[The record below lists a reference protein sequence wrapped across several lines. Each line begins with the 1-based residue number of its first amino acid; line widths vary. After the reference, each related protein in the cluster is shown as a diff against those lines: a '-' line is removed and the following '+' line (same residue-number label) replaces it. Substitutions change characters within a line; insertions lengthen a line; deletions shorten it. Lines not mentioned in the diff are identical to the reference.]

1 MEKRFT
7 KPCKRIAAFDLDHT
21 LLKPVS
27 GAKFARGKNDA
38 TLVFPEIKDKLNEL
52 MKDGYKIVIFSNQ
65 KALGG
70 LIQLSDIY
78 HKIDTFLPKGCEYDV
93 YVASKSDTYRKPHTG
108 MLDAFMDDNGAV
120 TDIFYVGDAAGRKGD
135 FSDSDRKF
143 AHNCGIQF
151 YTPEEFFLGAK
162 FNLPPLPIVNKPVPM
177 LPNIEI
183 PERTVVVM
191 VGPPGCGKSTLSGEL
206 SEKYP
211 GTVVLSNDVLG
222 NATKTLSQL
231 KKDLKSGVSRI
242 IIDNTNGKRSV
253 RAKITKAVRDAGYLV
268 SMIIFNVDRVVSEY
282 MNHYRAHKELKEIIP
297 NVAYNVYYK
306 NFETVDVKDD
316 FDKIWYYTP
325 DYPQEAFKLHFKECR
340 SKS

>member
-7 KPCKRIAAFDLDHT
+7 KPCNKVAAFDLDHT

-27 GAKFARGKNDA
+27 GAKFAKHKNDA
-38 TLVFPEIKDKLNEL
+38 TLVFPEIEEKLIEL
-52 MKDGYKIVIFSNQ
+52 MNDGYKIVVFSNQ

-78 HKIDTFLPKGCEYDV
+78 HKINTFLPKGDTYDV
-93 YVASKSDTYRKPHTG
+93 YVANKSDTYRKPHTG

-162 FNLPPLPIVNKPVPM
+162 FNLPPLPIVNKPDPM
-177 LPNIEI
+177 IPDIEI
-183 PERTVVVM
+183 PDRTVVIM
-191 VGPPGCGKSTLSGEL
+191 VGPPGCGKSTLSNGMRI
-206 SEKYP
+206 KYP

-231 KKDLKSGVSRI
+231 KKYLKSKNSRI

-253 RAKITKAVRDAGYLV
+253 REKLTKAARAAGYGV
-268 SMIIFNVDRVVSEY
+268 SMIIFNIERIVSEY
-282 MNHYRAHKELKEIIP
+282 LNHYRAHKGIKEIIP

-306 NFETVDVKDD
+306 NFQHVNVEDD
-316 FDKIWYYTP
+316 YDKLWYYRP
-325 DYPQEAFKLHFKECR
+325 DYPKEAFEFHFKECR